1 MNTYS
6 PYSSVVEQF
15 TYPSTPDAG
24 TASVTVYYDLGDS
37 VVAATA
43 PTLVSGSTYS
53 ITINDDL
60 LGAAGIYRL
69 KWSCK
74 IASSSFYSYTEFRVE
89 DAYVTSSDFF
99 SEFSDFD
106 VPEFTNKFANTE
118 KLARRII
125 DTYTGQDFQFIKNK
139 TYKYDGND
147 RSKMNLGQRLNSF
160 SSVYI
165 DESDYTDKVEVDFRS
180 KYFLKLLQQY
190 PYPDSR
196 RDDLQPA
203 IFSKNTVVYV
213 TGDWGWISVPAQIT
227 QAAKLL
233 IVDLFDD
240 TRREHFRYGISK
252 IEQGNNR
259 LEFDKG
265 IYNSTGNID
274 VDILLMDYVYWTMDY
289 VY

>member
-6 PYSSVVEQF
+6 PYTSVTEQF
-15 TYPSTPDAG
+15 TYPSTPDSG
-24 TASVTVYYDLGDS
+24 TASVTVYYDLGDT

-43 PTLVSGSTYS
+43 PTLVSSNTYS
-53 ITINDDL
+53 ISINDEL
-60 LGAAGIYRL
+60 LGAAGVYRL
-69 KWSCK
+69 KWSCEF
-74 IASSSFYSYTEFRVE
+74 SSTPFYSYTEFKIE
-89 DAYVTSSDFF
+89 DAYVSSADFF
-99 SEFSDFD
+99 SEFPEFD
-106 VPEFTNKFANTE
+106 TPEFTNRFSNTE

-125 DTYTGQDFQFIKNK
+125 DTYTGQDFQFIKSK

-147 RSKMNLGQRLNSF
+147 RDKIHLGRRLNSF

-165 DESDYTDKVEVDFRS
+165 DESDYTTKVDLDLRS
-180 KYFLKLLQQY
+180 KYFIKLIEQY

-196 RDDLQPA
+196 RDDLLPA
-203 IFSKNTVVYV
+203 IFPRKTIVYV
-213 TGDWGWISVPAQIT
+213 TGDWGWLSVPVEIT

-233 IVDLFDD
+233 IIDLFDD

-259 LEFDKG
+259 LEFDKR

-289 VY
+289 VI

>member
-6 PYSSVVEQF
+6 PYSSVTENF
-15 TYPSTPDAG
+15 TYPSPPTS
-24 TASVTVYYDLGDS
+24 ASVTVFYDLGDT
-37 VVAATA
+37 VVAAVT
-43 PTLVSGSTYS
+43 PTLVSGNTYS

-69 KWSCK
+69 KWSCT
-74 IASSSFYSYTEFRVE
+74 ISSSPFYSYTEFRVE

-99 SEFSDFD
+99 SEFPEFD
-106 VPEFTNKFANTE
+106 VPEFTNKFANIE
-118 KLARRII
+118 KLARKII

-147 RSKMNLGQRLNSF
+147 RQKISLGQRLNSF
-160 SSVYI
+160 SSVYL
-165 DESDYTDKVEVDFRS
+165 DESDYTDKVEIDFRT

-203 IFSKNTVVYV
+203 IFTKNAVVYV
-213 TGDWGWISVPAQIT
+213 TGDWGWISVPTQIT

-240 TRREHFRYGISK
+240 TRREHFRYGITK